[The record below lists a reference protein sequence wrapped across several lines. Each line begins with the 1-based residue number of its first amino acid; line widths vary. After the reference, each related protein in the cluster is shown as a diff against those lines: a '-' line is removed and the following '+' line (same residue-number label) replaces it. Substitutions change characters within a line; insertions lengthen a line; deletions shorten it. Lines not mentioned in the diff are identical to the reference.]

1 MSSQVIVLRPDMDLH
16 RAMQELLSQNISG
29 APVVDERGAVVGIL
43 SEKDCFRAALQ
54 ASYHKEPAGRVATY
68 MSTRVETI
76 DADTD
81 IIEVIELF
89 LRGPY
94 RRFPVLSDHRLV
106 GMISRRDALRAIVD
120 LW

>member
-1 MSSQVIVLRPDMDLH
+1 MSSHIIVLRPDMDLN
-16 RAMQELLSQNISG
+16 RAMQELLSHDISG
-29 APVVDERGAVVGIL
+29 APVVDERGTLVGIL
-43 SEKDCFRAALQ
+43 SEKDCFRAALE

-68 MSTRVETI
+68 MSPRVETI

-81 IIEVIELF
+81 IVEVIELF
-89 LRGPY
+89 VHGPY
-94 RRFPVLSDHRLV
+94 RRFPVLSDSRLV